1 MFDSNNKDCSR
12 NCWYAAGAGGV
23 LLAAIL
29 LFVAQYGF
37 FKSVLF
43 GLIFF
48 ALLGF
53 FLAWAFCTG
62 ENEAA
67 VTPDLPKPTAK
78 SDTSPPPA
86 VSPVAQA
93 APAAAAVVR
102 SEPDAAETPKPKA
115 KPQTAEPKTK
125 TTAAKAAKPA
135 EPTAKPAAKS
145 TKQAGKATGKP
156 AEKAASAKSS
166 KVAAT
171 PKAPAKPAAAK
182 KAPAAKPEPSTASAL
197 DAALSKSKDAPV
209 AGQPEMLD
217 KPRGG
222 KADDLKLIKGVGP
235 ALEKI
240 LNDVGVWH
248 FDQVASWKAKDIAF
262 VDAKMQ
268 RFSGRITR
276 DEWVKQAKILAKG
289 GTTEFSARAS
299 KGEVY

>member
-1 MFDSNNKDCSR
+1 M
-12 NCWYAAGAGGV
+12 
-23 LLAAIL
+23 
-29 LFVAQYGF
+29 
-37 FKSVLF
+37 
-43 GLIFF
+43 
-48 ALLGF
+48 
-53 FLAWAFCTG
+53 
-62 ENEAA
+62 
-67 VTPDLPKPTAK
+67 
-78 SDTSPPPA
+78 
-86 VSPVAQA
+86 
-93 APAAAAVVR
+93 
-102 SEPDAAETPKPKA
+102 
-115 KPQTAEPKTK
+115 
-125 TTAAKAAKPA
+125 
-135 EPTAKPAAKS
+135 
-145 TKQAGKATGKP
+145 
-156 AEKAASAKSS
+156 
-166 KVAAT
+166 AAT

>member
-1 MFDSNNKDCSR
+1 
-12 NCWYAAGAGGV
+12 
-23 LLAAIL
+23 L

-62 ENEAA
+62 ENEAS

-78 SDTSPPPA
+78 TDTSPPPA
-86 VSPVAQA
+86 VSPAAQA

-102 SEPDAAETPKPKA
+102 SEPVAAETPKPKA
-115 KPQTAEPKTK
+115 KPQTAKPKTK
-125 TTAAKAAKPA
+125 ATVAKAAKPA
-135 EPTAKPAAKS
+135 EPAAKPAAKS
-145 TKQAGKATGKP
+145 IKKTDKATGKP
-156 AEKAASAKSS
+156 VEKAAPAKSS
-166 KVAAT
+166 KAAAS
-171 PKAPAKPAAAK
+171 PKAPAKPAAAKPAAAK
-182 KAPAAKPEPSTASAL
+182 KAPAAKSKPSTASAL